1 MENDVISLIRTSIV
15 GARFGQVRQD
25 CSVSTSSQKLE
36 GSVGRPK
43 LSVSRIFI
51 CKLLFLAV
59 SNRKGQPIGIKAKG
73 SILTAALRKARLR
86 EQLPSQMSSHTLAD
100 APESFIVYAWLND
113 CIGLEE
119 SAEIVT
125 KEKDPICG
133 QTKLLAVIRERI
145 TFA

>member
-25 CSVSTSSQKLE
+25 CSVSMSSQKLE

-51 CKLLFLAV
+51 CKLLFLTV

-86 EQLPSQMSSHTLAD
+86 EELPSQMSSHTLAD

-125 KEKDPICG
+125 KEKDPVCG
-133 QTKLLAVIRERI
+133 QTKRLAVIRERI

>member
-1 MENDVISLIRTSIV
+1 M
-15 GARFGQVRQD
+15 
-25 CSVSTSSQKLE
+25 STHS
-36 GSVGRPK
+36 
-43 LSVSRIFI
+43 
-51 CKLLFLAV
+51 
-59 SNRKGQPIGIKAKG
+59 
-73 SILTAALRKARLR
+73 
-86 EQLPSQMSSHTLAD
+86 LAD
-100 APESFIVYAWLND
+100 AVESLIVYAWLND